1 MAGLAKAFGSGAM
14 TNGIHDCIEDADTI
28 FVIGTNTTENHPVMG
43 YNIKRQ
49 VEYFGKKLVV
59 ADPRKIELTKYADVW
74 LRQRCGSDVAL
85 LNGLMNYIITHDMHD
100 KKFIE
105 ERTENFDKLWEVVKK
120 FDLETTSKLTGI
132 EQKDIA
138 KAAELIGGANTASL
152 LYAMGIT
159 QHTTGTDNVLSCA
172 NLQMITGNMGKPGG
186 GVNPLRGQNNV
197 QGACDMGG
205 LPNVFPAYQKVI
217 DEGAVKKFMDA
228 WSKPNWKC
236 TVKPKVGLTI
246 LEMFEG
252 IEKKEVRGL
261 YIMGENPMVSDPNIG
276 HIAHVLNDCEFTV
289 VQDIFLTE
297 TAQFAH
303 VVLPACAFAEKDGTF
318 TNSDRRVQF
327 LNKAVQPPGV
337 TMDDWKIIS
346 EIATRMGYE
355 MKYKNTSEIFD
366 ELASLAPSYGG
377 LSHERIINENGL
389 CWPCPTPEHPG
400 TPILHVGKFA
410 KGLGSLNPVDFKEP
424 AELPDSDYPL
434 ILTTGRILYHF
445 HTATMTG
452 HSKALKILGKE
463 PFVEVNPALAE
474 KMGIKEDD
482 EVKVATRRGELK
494 IKARITDMVDEKT
507 IFIPFHFAEA
517 AANILTND
525 AKDPVA
531 KIPEYKVCAASLKT
545 LVATV

>member
-1 MAGLAKAFGSGAM
+1 M

-28 FVIGTNTTENHPVMG
+28 LVIGTNTTENHPVMG

-49 VEYFGKKLVV
+49 VEYFGKKLIV
-59 ADPRKIELTKYADVW
+59 ADPRKIELTEYADVW
-74 LRQRCGSDVAL
+74 LRQRCGTDVAL
-85 LNGLMNYIITHDMHD
+85 LNGLMNYIITHDLHD

-105 ERTENFDKLWEVVKK
+105 ERTHNFDKLWEVVQK
-120 FDLETTSKLTGI
+120 FDLATTSQITGI
-132 EQKDIA
+132 PEEDIA
-138 KAAELIGGANTASL
+138 KAGELFGRAETASL

-172 NLQMITGNMGKPGG
+172 NLQMVCGNMGKPGG

-228 WSKPNWKC
+228 WSQPGWEC
-236 TVKPKVGLTI
+236 TLEPKVGLTI

-252 IEKKEVRGL
+252 IEQKKVRGL
-261 YIMGENPMVSDPNIG
+261 YIMGENPMVSDPNVA
-276 HIAHVLNDCEFTV
+276 HVAHVLDECEFMV

-297 TAQFAH
+297 TAHLAD
-303 VVLPACAFAEKDGTF
+303 VVLPVCAFAEKDGTF
-318 TNSDRRVQF
+318 TNSDRRVQY
-327 LNKAVQPPGV
+327 LNKAVEQPGV
-337 TMDDWKIIS
+337 SKTDWEVIE

-355 MKYKNTSEIFD
+355 MKYNNTSEIFD

-377 LSHERIINENGL
+377 LSHERCIKENGIS
-389 CWPCPTPEHPG
+389 WPCPTPDHPG

-410 KGLGSLNPVDFKEP
+410 KGLGTFNGVEFKEP
-424 AELPDSDYPL
+424 AELPDEEYPL

-452 HSKALKILGKE
+452 NSKALKILGKE
-463 PFVEVNPALAE
+463 PFVEINPVLAE
-474 KMGIKEDD
+474 KLGIKDD
-482 EVKVATRRGELK
+482 DVVIVATRRGELK
-494 IKARITDMVDEKT
+494 IKSRVTEMVDEHT

-531 KIPEYKVCAASLKT
+531 KIPEYKVCSASLKT